1 MPYADPEVRKQK
13 HREYS
18 RRHYEK
24 NKEASIA
31 RIKANKLRYQKQWAE
46 FKSTLKCINCGFDNP
61 AALDFHHVIKDPD
74 NQKLYEIL
82 RRNAYKRAMEEIK
95 KCVVLC
101 ANCHRIH
108 HHEEHLHKKRR
119 KKLNRGD

>member
-82 RRNAYKRAMEEIK
+82 RRNAYTRAMEEIK

-108 HHEEHLHKKRR
+108 HHEERLHTKRR
-119 KKLNRGD
+119 KKLNRSD

>member
-13 HREYS
+13 HKEYS

-24 NKEASIA
+24 NKEARLAS
-31 RIKANKLRYQKQWAE
+31 IKANKLRYKKQWAE

-74 NQKLYEIL
+74 NEKLYEIL
-82 RRNAYKRAMEEIK
+82 RRDAYIRAMEEIK

-108 HHEEHLHKKRR
+108 HHEERLHKKQR
-119 KKLNRGD
+119 KKSRRAD